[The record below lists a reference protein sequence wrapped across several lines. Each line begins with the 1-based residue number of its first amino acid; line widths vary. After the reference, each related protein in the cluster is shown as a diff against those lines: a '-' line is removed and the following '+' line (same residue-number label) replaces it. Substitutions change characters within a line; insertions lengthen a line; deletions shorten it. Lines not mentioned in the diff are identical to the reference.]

1 MKLDAIMFDNCDGI
15 SFSDLKIFYNA
26 DIYMNDLFSNMIL
39 SCRIGG
45 FKVRGYLYDNTPFLL
60 LLIRGRKD
68 VDMEK
73 SYYYRRGVYSLNSL
87 MRYYQR
93 GIKNNIYYITNDF
106 QNYDYYM
113 WLPYRKFLEIR
124 STLWAN
130 RDGSVM
136 FDF

>member
-1 MKLDAIMFDNCDGI
+1 MKLDVIMFDNCDGI

-26 DIYMNDLFSNMIL
+26 EIYMNDLFSNMIL

-45 FKVRGYLYDNTPFLL
+45 FKVRGCLYDNTPFLL

-68 VDMEK
+68 INMK
-73 SYYYRRGVYSLNSL
+73 QPRYYRRGVYPLDGL

-130 RDGSVM
+130 RDALVM

>member
-45 FKVRGYLYDNTPFLL
+45 FKLHNCLYDNTPFLL

-68 VDMEK
+68 VNMMQPH
-73 SYYYRRGVYSLNSL
+73 YYRRGVYPLEGL

-93 GIKNNIYYITNDF
+93 GIKNNIYYITNNF

-113 WLPYRKFLEIR
+113 WLPYCKFLEIR

-130 RDGSVM
+130 RDALVM